1 MNQSTLFVGPLF
13 LIIVWLKN
21 WYWIKSWPRNW
32 TKSNWI
38 TQRFTSLVSTIVQM
52 NQVIFCSPTKQTS
65 KWYMM
70 SHLPTAHQLSIWQ
83 YFLCDTLKKKK
94 RQCSTSKLN
103 TFLSVLNSHRNKKCL
118 QLQHSIFNDSLIVS
132 MKKSTR
138 PDVRCNRPLVYSCC
152 SKPVYINAKRK
163 PKTAYYSIRQL

>member
-38 TQRFTSLVSTIVQM
+38 TQRFTSLISTIVQM
-52 NQVIFCSPTKQTS
+52 NQVIFYSPTKQTNKQVIHDEPFINS
-65 KWYMM
+65 TQTVNLATFFVWYI
-70 SHLPTAHQLSIWQ
+70 PT
-83 YFLCDTLKKKK
+83 K

-103 TFLSVLNSHRNKKCL
+103 TFLSFLNSHRNKKCL
-118 QLQHSIFNDSLIVS
+118 QLQHSIVNDSLIVS
-132 MKKSTR
+132 MKKI
-138 PDVRCNRPLVYSCC
+138 DMARC
-152 SKPVYINAKRK
+152 
-163 PKTAYYSIRQL
+163 QM